1 MSALSLLG
9 QRQQS
14 LLTALLRHREGLTVE
29 ELSRLLDVSRNAV
42 NQHLASLGGS
52 GFIQSTMLESTGG
65 RPSRVYTLTSSGLEL
80 FQRQYSFLA
89 KLLLSWMDKNLG
101 ERELKTCLAELG
113 EQMAKEFE
121 YRVVKHSSRTDRLH
135 EVTAIM
141 CELGYDAN
149 VSQISDQYAEII
161 TNNCIFHE
169 LANQCQG
176 VCTLDL
182 SFLAFLLK
190 ADIKHKECIVKNG
203 ARCCFGIIDDMNH
216 MPYSDLSQNQ

>member
-14 LLTALLRHREGLTVE
+14 LLTALLHHRKGLTVE
-29 ELSRLLDVSRNAV
+29 ELSRLLAISRNAV
-42 NQHLASLGGS
+42 NQHLSSLGGD

-65 RPSRVYTLTSSGLEL
+65 RPGRVYTLTSSGLEL

-101 ERELKTCLAELG
+101 EQELEACLIELG
-113 EQMAKEFE
+113 EQMGKEFGN
-121 YRVVKHSSRTDRLH
+121 RIAQHCSRDSKLH
-135 EVTAIM
+135 EVAAIL

-149 VSQISDQYAEII
+149 VKQISDHYAEIVAS
-161 TNNCIFHE
+161 NCVFHE
-169 LANQCQG
+169 LATQYQG
-176 VCTLDL
+176 FCTLDL

-190 ADIKHKECIVKNG
+190 ANIEHKECIVKNG
-203 ARCCFGIIDDMNH
+203 KHCCFGIVDSSITS
-216 MPYSDLSQNQ
+216 P